1 EMEGDD
7 DKVYYRPIQYLI
19 GDTWVTAPSV

>member
-1 EMEGDD
+1 D
-7 DKVYYRPIQYLI
+7 DKVYYRPIQYLV

>member
-1 EMEGDD
+1 GND
-7 DKVYYRPIQYLI
+7 DKVYYRPIQYLV

>member
-1 EMEGDD
+1 D
-7 DKVYYRPIQYLI
+7 DKVYYRPVQYLV